1 MVASERV
8 PAALVYTMLGYQ
20 PNSLLLQQLG
30 VPLDAATGIPA
41 HDPSTME
48 TAVPGVFIAGVLA
61 SGFDANKT
69 FIENGRHHGDLIAA
83 RLRGQKASNVGR

>member
-1 MVASERV
+1 
-8 PAALVYTMLGYQ
+8 
-20 PNSLLLQQLG
+20 
-30 VPLDAATGIPA
+30 
-41 HDPSTME
+41 ME

-83 RLRGQKASNVGR
+83 SLERGRT